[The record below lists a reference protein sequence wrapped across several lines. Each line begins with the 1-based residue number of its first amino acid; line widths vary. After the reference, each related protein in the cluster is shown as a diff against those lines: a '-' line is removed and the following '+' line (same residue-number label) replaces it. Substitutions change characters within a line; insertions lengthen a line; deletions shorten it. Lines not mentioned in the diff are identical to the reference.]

1 MAENEEKDVAGES
14 KSDKFK
20 RLASKRVVNAIQKI
34 ELITNLAAP
43 SYEYTPEEVTKI
55 LTALQGSVDK
65 VKAAFS
71 SCTESKS
78 KSAVLV
84 PVATELPVA
93 PPIPM
98 RIPGPP
104 N

>member
-1 MAENEEKDVAGES
+1 MADNEEKDVVGES

-65 VKAAFS
+65 VKAAFAKQKIEK
-71 SCTESKS
+71 TTFT
-78 KSAVLV
+78 L
-84 PVATELPVA
+84 
-93 PPIPM
+93 
-98 RIPGPP
+98 
-104 N
+104 

>member
-34 ELITNLAAP
+34 ELITNLAAS
-43 SYEYTPEEVTKI
+43 SYESTPEEVTKI
-55 LTALQGSVDK
+55 LSALQGSVDK

-71 SCTESKS
+71 KQKIDKTVFK
-78 KSAVLV
+78 L
-84 PVATELPVA
+84 
-93 PPIPM
+93 
-98 RIPGPP
+98 
-104 N
+104 

>member
-1 MAENEEKDVAGES
+1 MTWDYNKKIRKEQKMADNEEKDVAGES

-20 RLASKRVVNAIQKI
+20 RLASKRVVNAISKI

-43 SYEYTPEEVTKI
+43 SYEYTPDEVTKI

-71 SCTESKS
+71 KQKIEKTVFK
-78 KSAVLV
+78 L
-84 PVATELPVA
+84 
-93 PPIPM
+93 
-98 RIPGPP
+98 
-104 N
+104 

>member
-34 ELITNLAAP
+34 ELIANLSAS
-43 SYEYTPEEVTKI
+43 SYESTPEEVTKI

-71 SCTESKS
+71 KQKIDKTVFK
-78 KSAVLV
+78 L
-84 PVATELPVA
+84 
-93 PPIPM
+93 
-98 RIPGPP
+98 
-104 N
+104 

>member
-1 MAENEEKDVAGES
+1 MAEAENEVSDVAGES

-20 RLASKRVVNAIQKI
+20 RLASKRVVNAISKI
-34 ELITNLAAP
+34 ELIVNLAAP

-71 SCTESKS
+71 RQKVEKTVFK
-78 KSAVLV
+78 L
-84 PVATELPVA
+84 
-93 PPIPM
+93 
-98 RIPGPP
+98 
-104 N
+104 

>member
-34 ELITNLAAP
+34 ELIANLSAS
-43 SYEYTPEEVTKI
+43 SYESTPEEVEKI

-71 SCTESKS
+71 KQKIDKTVFK
-78 KSAVLV
+78 L
-84 PVATELPVA
+84 
-93 PPIPM
+93 
-98 RIPGPP
+98 
-104 N
+104 

>member
-1 MAENEEKDVAGES
+1 MAENEVNDVAGES

-43 SYEYTPEEVTKI
+43 SYESTPEEVAKI
-55 LTALQGSVDK
+55 LAALQGSVDK

-71 SCTESKS
+71 KQKIEKTVFK
-78 KSAVLV
+78 L
-84 PVATELPVA
+84 
-93 PPIPM
+93 
-98 RIPGPP
+98 
-104 N
+104 